1 MMDENLHHTEG
12 EDPGAVVEN
21 SKLRSFTE
29 SEIETIIESHLQ
41 SWDTDRGWRR
51 LFSKVFSILDLRK
64 RNRLEMISVER
75 QDGMG
80 FDISIRVKI
89 DHRTSLHSKMLML
102 TIKWLVDKFVK
113 DSSKHDQRTLNMINS
128 MPFIMLTEVYDEVF
142 RP

>member
-51 LFSKVFSILDLRK
+51 LFGKVFSILDLRK

-113 DSSKHDQRTLNMINS
+113 DASKHDQRTLNMINS
-128 MPFIMLTEVYDEVF
+128 MPFIMLTEVYDEVS